1 MTETNNEKIIVLGI
15 GNILL
20 KDEGVGVKVIERLS
34 ELYTFPDNVE
44 LVDGGTQGLW
54 LMATLQKAD
63 HLIVVDA
70 VKGGGS
76 AGDLYRLEKD
86 DLPKGLRIK
95 ASAHDSDLMEALNL
109 LELTE
114 NAPKTVIVIGVEPE
128 DITPM
133 GLELTPVV
141 ASKTEEMISRVIK
154 ELKSHGIEPQ
164 KKN

>member
-1 MTETNNEKIIVLGI
+1 MVENNHEKIIVLGI

-20 KDEGVGVKVIERLS
+20 KDEGVGVKIVQ
-34 ELYTFPDNVE
+34 ELTDMYTFPDNVE

-76 AGDLYRLEKD
+76 PGDLYRLERD

-114 NAPKTVIVIGVEPE
+114 NAPKSVTVIGVEPE

-133 GLELTPVV
+133 GLELTPTV
-141 ASKTEEMISRVIK
+141 ASKTGEMISRVIK
-154 ELKSHGIEPQ
+154 ELESHGIEPQ